1 MVRALLRGVA
11 LCGAISAFA
20 CSPPPSDPL
29 QLDRGMLTVDNR
41 SASDW
46 TNVEIWVNQYFR
58 ATAPVIAAHGR
69 FQAPLNGF
77 VSGYGQRFDFN
88 HMQVRDVRL
97 SAKTANG
104 EPVDIKMK
112 FEKGRLAGALGGKS

>member
-1 MVRALLRGVA
+1 MVRALLRGLA
-11 LCGAISAFA
+11 LIGIIGAIA
-20 CSPPPSDPL
+20 CSKPAAEPL
-29 QLDRGMLTVDNR
+29 RLDRGMLTVDNQ

-77 VSGYGQRFDFN
+77 VSGYGQRFDFTR
-88 HMQVRDVRL
+88 MQVRDLRL

-112 FEKGRLAGALGGKS
+112 FEKGGLAGALGGKS